1 MSDFRQHLQMIN
13 VDRRRGRK
21 LFLGEPIFRHCDGF
35 WDVFWV
41 SHDGDRGG
49 HHSMDYVLLPTKCP
63 QLGRPAVV
71 RLRGRPTGT
80 EVGGGGRGAPR
91 FPVECFSINLAC
103 GALLL
108 RGSHFNVCVECH
120 IPNPNECVLDRAAL
134 RVPHFC
140 RAIRG
145 NCCLSPRESRD
156 R

>member
-1 MSDFRQHLQMIN
+1 MLTDAVEENYSSASLFFATAMVFGMFYGYPTTVTVEGTIQWIMFCAPQNAPSLDAPPSSDSG
-13 VDRRRGRK
+13 DGPRGPRSGAGAEERPD
-21 LFLGEPIFRHCDGF
+21 FL
-35 WDVFWV
+35 
-41 SHDGDRGG
+41 S
-49 HHSMDYVLLPTKCP
+49 
-63 QLGRPAVV
+63 
-71 RLRGRPTGT
+71 
-80 EVGGGGRGAPR
+80 
-91 FPVECFSINLAC
+91 NAC

-108 RGSHFNVCVECH
+108 RGSHSNVCVECN